1 MPLTFDTPALAALQ
15 GGAPEDIG
23 DVVTL
28 LEQLRAY
35 VNSLS
40 GAVWAPGDL
49 KGVAHSTPGTGWLLC
64 DGTLVSRAT
73 YAALFGVIG
82 STYGAG
88 DGATT
93 FALPDYRG
101 RTLVMPDGAAGRL
114 TANDALGNTGGAEK
128 HTPAITDLPADSH
141 LIRHI
146 GVGLLN
152 NVNFATSGSGSGVFP
167 RYPTGDAGFDE
178 MHTGDGSGAGTPYS
192 IMPPY
197 GTANILIKT

>member
-35 VNSLS
+35 VNS
-40 GAVWAPGDL
+40 
-49 KGVAHSTPGTGWLLC
+49 
-64 DGTLVSRAT
+64 
-73 YAALFGVIG
+73 
-82 STYGAG
+82 
-88 DGATT
+88 T

-152 NVNFATSGSGSGVFP
+152 NANFAVSGSGGGVFP
-167 RYPTGDAGFDE
+167 KYPVGDAGFDE